1 MWPGSGK
8 SVHQQG
14 VFTEKLGN
22 DNEKDDGSYWAKWS
36 NMKNGKSFIK
46 FAIVNM

>member
-8 SVHQQG
+8 SVLQPG

-22 DNEKDDGSYWAKWS
+22 HNKKDDGSDWAIWS
-36 NMKNGKSFIK
+36 NKKNGKSFK
-46 FAIVNM
+46 TATVNM